1 MTAAREMNRRP
12 VAEGAA
18 VQAPGRW
25 RSFVRTSELGLV
37 ALAALVGVA
46 SGVVV
51 VGLGAAAQLLHEFLY
66 DLPRGQLLSSAEG
79 LSPRNLLLAPVAG
92 GLLLGI
98 LMAKGRLR
106 RRTPVDPI
114 EANALH
120 GGRMSLTDS
129 AAVALHNLISNG
141 CGASVGLE
149 AGYTQVSAG
158 LASRLGLGFELRRGD
173 LRMLVGCG
181 AAAAI
186 AAAFGA
192 PLTGAF
198 YAFEL
203 IVGTYTLASLAP
215 VMVAALAGSLVARQF
230 TGGAHVVHI
239 AEAGPVAT
247 ADYAPALAL
256 GLVCALLAILFMKS
270 VTLAEGL
277 ARRSRVPPPLRPA
290 VGGLC
295 VGCLALVTPEV
306 LSAGHGAFLATIE
319 EPRAAEALAL
329 LIGLKAAASAVSIGS
344 GFRGGLFFASLL
356 LGALVGQLF
365 AGLSPPAFPAATLG
379 ADTYAVVGMSA
390 FAVAVIG
397 GPLTM
402 TMLALETTGE
412 AGILGLVLVAV
423 IASTLTVRKLFGYSF
438 ATWRFH
444 LRGESIRSAH
454 DIGWIRNLTVG
465 QLMRRDV
472 RTVRADSHL
481 SSLLR
486 AFPLGSTQRV
496 VLVDE
501 AERYAGIVLVAEAHA
516 ASLDEEESA
525 TRARDLARYQ
535 DDVLLPHL
543 NPKEA
548 AARFDAAE
556 SEALAVVDGRDTRR
570 VIGLLTETHLLRR
583 YSEELDR
590 SRRDIAGET

>member
-1 MTAAREMNRRP
+1 
-12 VAEGAA
+12 
-18 VQAPGRW
+18 
-25 RSFVRTSELGLV
+25 
-37 ALAALVGVA
+37 
-46 SGVVV
+46 
-51 VGLGAAAQLLHEFLY
+51 
-66 DLPRGQLLSSAEG
+66 
-79 LSPRNLLLAPVAG
+79 
-92 GLLLGI
+92 
-98 LMAKGRLR
+98 
-106 RRTPVDPI
+106 
-114 EANALH
+114 
-120 GGRMSLTDS
+120 
-129 AAVALHNLISNG
+129 
-141 CGASVGLE
+141 
-149 AGYTQVSAG
+149 
-158 LASRLGLGFELRRGD
+158 
-173 LRMLVGCG
+173 
-181 AAAAI
+181 
-186 AAAFGA
+186 
-192 PLTGAF
+192 
-198 YAFEL
+198 
-203 IVGTYTLASLAP
+203 
-215 VMVAALAGSLVARQF
+215 
-230 TGGAHVVHI
+230 
-239 AEAGPVAT
+239 
-247 ADYAPALAL
+247 
-256 GLVCALLAILFMKS
+256 
-270 VTLAEGL
+270 
-277 ARRSRVPPPLRPA
+277 
-290 VGGLC
+290 

-319 EPRAAEALAL
+319 EPRAAEALVL

-365 AGLSPPAFPAATLG
+365 AALSPPAFPAATLG

-412 AGILGLVLVAV
+412 AGILGLVLAAV
-423 IASTLTVRKLFGYSF
+423 LASTLTVRKLFGYSF

-472 RTVRADSHL
+472 RTVRADTHL
-481 SSLLR
+481 SSLRR

-525 TRARDLARYQ
+525 TRARDLARYG